1 MVNVN
6 KRVGYNLMP
15 KEKREEIL
23 SAAEKLFISQPY
35 NKVSIRSIA
44 KSAGVSPALILYY
57 FNNKEQLF
65 DQLIEEHTNR
75 FEEQFSKYQRAE
87 GVQLQQL
94 ISELIDF
101 WESAPNA
108 FLFFTL
114 GGSSFN
120 HENVQR
126 LKESKF
132 GFIYHKTLENLL
144 YLVDGCNESNF
155 HYYQMLMNS
164 LVSQPYLESR
174 KKKLNSE
181 SSNFNLNQYQEVI
194 ANLLK
199 NESSYSY

>member
-1 MVNVN
+1 
-6 KRVGYNLMP
+6 MP
-15 KEKREEIL
+15 NEKREEIL
-23 SAAEKLFISQPY
+23 CAAEKLFICQPY

-65 DQLIEEHTNR
+65 DQLIEEHTHR
-75 FEEQFSKYQRAE
+75 FEEQFSKYQRVE

-101 WESAPNA
+101 WESAPNI

-120 HENVQR
+120 HDNVQR

-132 GFIYHKTLENLL
+132 GFTYHKTLENLL

-174 KKKLNSE
+174 QKKYNSDR
-181 SSNFNLNQYQEVI
+181 STFNLNQYQEVI
-194 ANLLK
+194 ASLLK
-199 NESSYSY
+199 TESNHPY

>member
-1 MVNVN
+1 VVNVN

-75 FEEQFSKYQRAE
+75 FKEQFSKYQRVE
-87 GVQLQQL
+87 GIQLQQL
-94 ISELIDF
+94 ISELIEF
-101 WESAPNA
+101 WESAPNI
-108 FLFFTL
+108 FLLFTL
-114 GGSSFN
+114 GGNSFN
-120 HENVQR
+120 HDNVQR

-155 HYYQMLMNS
+155 DYYQMLVSS
-164 LVSQPYLESR
+164 LVSQPYLETR
-174 KKKLNSE
+174 QQKYNSE
-181 SSNFNLNQYQEVI
+181 SSTFNLMQYQEVI
-194 ANLLK
+194 ASLFKKEN
-199 NESSYSY
+199 SYVY

>member
-1 MVNVN
+1 MCFSILRLFLRVIKCVVNVN

-75 FEEQFSKYQRAE
+75 FKEQFSKYQRVE
-87 GVQLQQL
+87 VVQLQQL
-94 ISELIDF
+94 ISELIEF
-101 WESAPNA
+101 WESAPNI
-108 FLFFTL
+108 FLLFTL
-114 GGSSFN
+114 GGNSFN
-120 HENVQR
+120 HDNVQR

-144 YLVDGCNESNF
+144 
-155 HYYQMLMNS
+155 
-164 LVSQPYLESR
+164 
-174 KKKLNSE
+174 
-181 SSNFNLNQYQEVI
+181 
-194 ANLLK
+194 
-199 NESSYSY
+199 